1 MNVKLSPKGDAAG
14 GTAFWP
20 KHESYNMID
29 SYSTF
34 SEIPDTEL
42 LGWPKRLFRFFLN
55 LWWKNPNE
63 LLTIL
68 LYCGLS

>member
-1 MNVKLSPKGDAAG
+1 MNVKLSPKGDAAA

-34 SEIPDTEL
+34 SEYLTQNYWVGQKDCS
-42 LGWPKRLFRFFLN
+42 GFSVK
-55 LWWKNPNE
+55 LWWKNPNK

-68 LYCGLS
+68 LYCGLL